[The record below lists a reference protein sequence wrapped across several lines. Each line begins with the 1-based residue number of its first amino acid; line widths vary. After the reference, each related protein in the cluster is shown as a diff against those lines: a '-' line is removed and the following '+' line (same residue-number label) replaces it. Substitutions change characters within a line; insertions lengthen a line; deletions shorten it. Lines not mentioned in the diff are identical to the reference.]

1 MREVSSFLPGVKMTL
16 HIRIWFLLAGFILLC
31 FSGFAQKQDNVWC
44 MGNYGGVNFNTSPP
58 ATFLSKI
65 NSLENT
71 ASVSDRH
78 TGTLLFYTDGYR
90 LWDASHNVMQNGTG
104 LGVDSNQQSTV
115 QGAAIVPFIHDES
128 KYYVFVLSTLTR
140 ENGQLFYSVV
150 DMTLNN
156 GLGGVVPG
164 IKKIQIGVNFAEGMT
179 VLQGCEMAWVV
190 TQNIITGDFYAY
202 KVSKDGVNHQPVISS
217 ATYPTS
223 LSHAVCI
230 KASPDYRTIAT
241 ASAYFSDSTNFTYL
255 ALHDFNA
262 ATGKIINGRMADT
275 TIAFNYYNCEFSPNG
290 KYIYSS
296 RGDSIFQHDITLP
309 TKDAITASKM
319 AVGYSVS
326 GPVHAMQLRSDGNIY
341 TARYGSNDLGM
352 ITNCDARPP
361 YCTYK
366 DRAVRIGGG
375 ANYTLPAWVTMP
387 KMFTAGINTTTD
399 DAICNGRALVL
410 KHNKHNITWQDGSL
424 DEHYT
429 VTQPGV
435 YWVHGH
441 DEDCKINTDTFV
453 VEEVNMK
460 AFINNDTTICPGD
473 TIVLQSNTQPQG
485 TTYLWSNGNHG
496 DNITVT
502 DTGTYGLTITYK
514 GCTDAD
520 ETTVGYYLLPGIHL
534 GNDTTVC
541 NDVKII
547 LPQSAV
553 TTETGNYLWQDGS
566 TGNTLDVTKPGKYF
580 VTISSKCAT
589 VSDSITVLQRNCS
602 LYFPGAFTP
611 NGDGKNDIARMLG
624 DVGSLMDYSLSIYN
638 RWGERVYTTNDPAQ
652 GWNGMQGASLAD
664 IGIYFYQIQY
674 KYKGENELMK
684 GDILLLR

>member
-1 MREVSSFLPGVKMTL
+1 
-16 HIRIWFLLAGFILLC
+16 
-31 FSGFAQKQDNVWC
+31 
-44 MGNYGGVNFNTSPP
+44 MGHNGGVNFNTNPP
-58 ATFLSKI
+58 VGFHSGMY
-65 NSLENT
+65 SLEPT
-71 ASVSDRH
+71 ASISDKH
-78 TGTLLFYTDGYR
+78 TGALLFYSDGSR
-90 LWDASHNVMQNGTG
+90 IWDAGHNVMQNGTG
-104 LGVDSNQQSTV
+104 IGEDETTQSSLQGVV
-115 QGAAIVPFIHDES
+115 IVPFINDEN
-128 KYYVFVLSTLTR
+128 KYYVFSLPSISLDR
-140 ENGQLFYSVV
+140 GKLFYSVV
-150 DMTLNN
+150 DMNLNN

-164 IKKIQIGVNFAEGMT
+164 MKKIKTGENFTEAMT
-179 VLQGCEMAWVV
+179 VMQGCEVAWVV
-190 TQNIITGDFYAY
+190 SQNLKTGEFYAY
-202 KVSKDGVNHQPVISS
+202 KVSANGVDPQPVISS

-223 LSHAVCI
+223 LPDVYCI
-230 KASPDYRTIAT
+230 RPSPDSRKIAT
-241 ASAYFSDSTNFTYL
+241 ASAYFSRVTNFSYL
-255 ALHDFNA
+255 AIHDFNP
-262 ATGKIINGRMADT
+262 ATGKITNGRMADT
-275 TIAFNYYNCEFSPNG
+275 TARLNYYNCEFSPNG
-290 KYIYSS
+290 KYLYSND
-296 RGDSIFQHDITLP
+296 GDTVFQYDITLP

-319 AVGYSVS
+319 VVGYSRHS
-326 GPVHAMQLRSDGNIY
+326 QFINSMQLRSDGNIY
-341 TARYGSNDLGM
+341 IVRYENGYLDM
-352 ITNCDARPP
+352 ISNCDSRPP
-361 YCTYK
+361 GCTYTDK
-366 DRAVRIGGG
+366 AIRIGGR
-375 ANYTLPAWVTMP
+375 ATYNLPARVVIP
-387 KMFTAGINTTTD
+387 KMFSTSANTSTNS
-399 DAICNGRALVL
+399 AICNGQPVVL
-410 KHNKHNITWQDGSL
+410 KPNKQDVTWQDGSH
-424 DEHYT
+424 DEKYT
-429 VTQPGV
+429 STQPGV

-589 VSDSITVLQRNCS
+589 VSDSITVVQRNCS

-674 KYKGENELMK
+674 KYKSESELMK